1 MPPFNKRQVGYIKA
15 VAGVGQHKSFQ
26 HYSNQQ
32 FREIAGTKVTNPTQL
47 AAIIDATKNTDGE
60 YTTVTKFVGQPSLGL
75 TQINHNNLKL
85 ENFNA
90 DSEVG
95 QDNTDSNKQLGAAVF
110 CLNNIPL
117 TVDHNDTSTNFKD
130 HVLQQSK
137 FDKLGCTINKMMLLY
152 QGYVHEGSE
161 ENTTAVSTGWR
172 VGSDYYV
179 ESTHLKWRFTMPDFT
194 VSSGKQP
201 HHEYRFIAFRQRKP
215 TYQRE
220 GNNSDTSARQALNW
234 NYDLFNGYN
243 GRPVGWSGYR
253 QREQFDGSG
262 LYIEGPL
269 EYRVGNVAVSQQLNT
284 DDLMTLP
291 VNDADY
297 VVMRDERFFLGAE
310 HGKSHYETVT
320 RFDWSDPG
328 SINSNQMDQGMDD
341 GKNYDWWFI
350 ILGTTNDGTAPKLNI
365 HVRGTT
371 AITSA

>member
-1 MPPFNKRQVGYIKA
+1 MAPFNKRQVGYIKA

-26 HYSNQQ
+26 HYSNAQ
-32 FREIAGTKVTNPTQL
+32 FRKINGVKVTQTAQL
-47 AAIIDATKNTDGE
+47 MDIIDATKNSAGE
-60 YTTVTKFVGQPSLGL
+60 YADANKFVGQPSQTL
-75 TQINHNNLKL
+75 TQINANNQKL
-85 ENFNA
+85 ENFQP
-90 DSEVG
+90 DSEPG
-95 QDNTDSNKQLGAAVF
+95 QDHPDDSKQLAAAVF
-110 CLNNIPL
+110 CLNNIPM
-117 TVDHNDTSTNFKD
+117 TVDHNDTSGDMNQ
-130 HVLQQSK
+130 HVLQQAK

-152 QGYVHEGSE
+152 HGYTDEASD
-161 ENTTAVSTGWR
+161 TVSVPTEYR
-172 VGSDYYV
+172 VGADYYV
-179 ESTHLKWRFTMPDFT
+179 ESTHIKWRFTMPDFT

-201 HHEYRFIAFRQRKP
+201 HHEYRFIVFRQRKP

-220 GNNSDTSARQALNW
+220 GNNSDKSARQALNW

-253 QREQFDGSG
+253 QRDKFDGKED
-262 LYIEGPL
+262 YIEGPFQ
-269 EYRVGNVAVSQQLNT
+269 YRVGNVPVAQQLNT
-284 DDLMTLP
+284 DDIMNLP

-328 SINSNQMDQGMDD
+328 SVASYQLDQGMDD
-341 GKNYDWWFI
+341 AKNYDWWFI
-350 ILGTTNDGTAPKLNI
+350 ILGTTNDDTAPKLNI